1 MTGAMEKLRTI
12 SNQEVPQTNF
22 SNTPGPHS
30 GLDCLVIWD
39 RAIAAYNQHTGS
51 YNLIEGGLE
60 AEPPDALFRILDNEL
75 NRFKQYRKKVEKL
88 RSEIEPVLNMVNV
101 FSAVIREGLATVST
115 NSSQISETTYN
126 FDNIRSSHRRKRSL
140 LPFVYC

>member
-1 MTGAMEKLRTI
+1 MERLRTI
-12 SNQEVPQTNF
+12 SKQEVPQTTS

-39 RAIAAYNQHTGS
+39 RAIVTYNQYTESH
-51 YNLIEGGLE
+51 YLIEGGLE
-60 AEPPDALFRILDNEL
+60 ADSPDALFGILDNEL

-88 RSEIEPVLNMVNV
+88 RSEIEPVLNMANA
-101 FSAVIREGLATVST
+101 FSDVVREGLSTVST
-115 NSSQISETTYN
+115 NSAQIFKTTYN
-126 FDNIRSSHRRKRSL
+126 FDNIRSSRWRKRSL

>member
-1 MTGAMEKLRTI
+1 MERLRTI
-12 SNQEVPQTNF
+12 SNQEVPQTTS

-39 RAIAAYNQHTGS
+39 RAIATYNQHTEN
-51 YNLIEGGLE
+51 YYLIEGGLG
-60 AEPPDALFRILDNEL
+60 ADSPDALFGILENEL
-75 NRFKQYRKKVEKL
+75 NRFKQYRKKGEKL
-88 RSEIEPVLNMVNV
+88 QSAIEPVLNMVNV
-101 FSAVIREGLATVST
+101 FSEVIREGLATVST